1 MAPNIITASISPARS
16 LPHIDTPAYARES
29 VGYGIFPVKT
39 ISTNSSKT
47 NNITIE
53 KYDLFRNFHLDNI
66 AAEVYKIFHEEY
78 FKNLEKEVVK

>member
-1 MAPNIITASISPARS
+1 MTANITNSTNTARI
-16 LPHIDTPAYARES
+16 LTHIDTPIYTRENA
-29 VGYGIFPVKT
+29 GRGIFPVKT

-53 KYDLFRNFHLDNI
+53 RYDLYRKFHLDNM
-66 AAEVYKIFHEEY
+66 ATEVYKIFHEEY